1 MQECNNALVLMFLK
15 TALLVLKKD
24 FAIEVKSLEI
34 LSTTMFFAVGCVL
47 VFAFA
52 LVKEGQA
59 PPDAGLSTAAEPRM
73 QRKRGAGWRLPSG
86 VPRLEARQEG
96 RPVDLDALAVGGR
109 CPGHARSMG
118 F

>member
-1 MQECNNALVLMFLK
+1 MQECKNALVLMFLK

-59 PPDAGLSTAAEPRM
+59 PQTPRRRFSGSRCCLRGRWRSGAPSSVNATAR
-73 QRKRGAGWRLPSG
+73 RF
-86 VPRLEARQEG
+86 G
-96 RPVDLDALAVGGR
+96 RSCWHRRPGRRCTSANSLAS
-109 CPGHARSMG
+109 CASSD
-118 F
+118 